1 MARRRI
7 LNGIKSF
14 VKTSLWIWGLL
25 RFLGLW
31 GLSTFSSYGMNF
43 AFAPLGKSSQVEVGL
58 STAFAGGEIRGA
70 FPRVGGQIEFKP
82 EYLASTKGKVQLDA
96 RALQFGNYKVAGD
109 AHSKEW
115 LGSDQFPE
123 ISFTLNGLK
132 QARWR
137 GKELLATAHG
147 SLKMKNR
154 VSPFSM
160 PVSIRYYRDQRR
172 KVDGVKGDLLVLSGE
187 SSISRSQLGIN
198 PVTMIDAVMDKIRI
212 KINLVGGSKRVRPF
226 LPSTL
231 FH

>member
-1 MARRRI
+1 M
-7 LNGIKSF
+7 
-14 VKTSLWIWGLL
+14 KTYLGKWGLL
-25 RFLGLW
+25 GFCGLW
-31 GLSTFSSYGMNF
+31 GLSNFSTYGMNF

-82 EYLASTKGKVQLDA
+82 EYLAGTKGKVLLDS
-96 RALQFGNYKVAGD
+96 RALQFGNYRVTGD
-109 AHSKEW
+109 AHSIEW

-123 ISFTLNGLK
+123 ISFTLTGLK
-132 QARWR
+132 QAKWR
-137 GKELLATAHG
+137 GKVLLATAHG

-154 VSPFSM
+154 MSPFSM

-198 PVTMIDAVMDKIRI
+198 PGTMMDRVMDKIRI
-212 KINLVGGSKRVRPF
+212 KINLVGGSIQVRPF
-226 LPSTL
+226 LPSAL
-231 FH
+231 FQ

>member
-1 MARRRI
+1 
-7 LNGIKSF
+7 
-14 VKTSLWIWGLL
+14 
-25 RFLGLW
+25 
-31 GLSTFSSYGMNF
+31 MNF

-109 AHSKEW
+109 AHSMEW

-123 ISFTLNGLK
+123 ISFTLTGLK
-132 QARWR
+132 QAKWR
-137 GKELLATAHG
+137 GKVLLATAHG

-154 VSPFSM
+154 MSPFSM
-160 PVSIRYYRDQRR
+160 PVSIRYFRDHRR

-187 SSISRSQLGIN
+187 SSISRSKLGIN
-198 PVTMIDAVMDKIRI
+198 PGTMMDAVMDKIRI
-212 KINLVGGSKRVRPF
+212 KINLVGGSNRVRPF
-226 LPSTL
+226 LPSAL
-231 FH
+231 FQ

>member
-1 MARRRI
+1 
-7 LNGIKSF
+7 
-14 VKTSLWIWGLL
+14 
-25 RFLGLW
+25 
-31 GLSTFSSYGMNF
+31 MNF

-109 AHSKEW
+109 AHSMEW

-172 KVDGVKGDLLVLSGE
+172 KVDGVKGDLIVLSGE

-198 PVTMIDAVMDKIRI
+198 PGTMMDAVMDKIRI
-212 KINLVGGSKRVRPF
+212 KINLVGGSNRVRPF
-226 LPSTL
+226 LPSAL
-231 FH
+231 FQ

>member
-1 MARRRI
+1 MNY
-7 LNGIKSF
+7 LVNTYLGK
-14 VKTSLWIWGLL
+14 WGLL
-25 RFLGLW
+25 GFWSFWVLP
-31 GLSTFSSYGMNF
+31 TFSTHGMNF

-70 FPRVGGQIEFKP
+70 FPRVGGQIEFRP

-109 AHSKEW
+109 AHSTEW

-123 ISFTLNGLK
+123 ICFTLTGLK

-137 GKELLATAHG
+137 GKVLLATAHG

-154 VSPFSM
+154 VSPFSI
-160 PVSIRYYRDQRR
+160 PVSILYYRDKRR

-198 PVTMIDAVMDKIRI
+198 PGTMMDAVMDKIRI
-212 KINLVGGSKRVRPF
+212 KINLVGGSNRVRPF
-226 LPSTL
+226 LPSAL
-231 FH
+231 FQ

>member
-1 MARRRI
+1 
-7 LNGIKSF
+7 
-14 VKTSLWIWGLL
+14 
-25 RFLGLW
+25 
-31 GLSTFSSYGMNF
+31 MNF

-82 EYLASTKGKVQLDA
+82 EYLAGTKGKLQLDS
-96 RALQFGNYKVAGD
+96 RALQFGNYRVTGD

-123 ISFTLNGLK
+123 ISFTLTGLK
-132 QARWR
+132 QAKWR
-137 GKELLATAHG
+137 GKVLLATAHG

-154 VSPFSM
+154 MSPFSM

-198 PVTMIDAVMDKIRI
+198 PGTMMDRVMDKIRI
-212 KINLVGGSKRVRPF
+212 KINLVGGSIQVRPF
-226 LPSTL
+226 LPSAL
-231 FH
+231 FQ

>member
-1 MARRRI
+1 MNTY
-7 LNGIKSF
+7 LGK
-14 VKTSLWIWGLL
+14 WGLL
-25 RFLGLW
+25 GFWVLW
-31 GLSTFSSYGMNF
+31 GLSTFSTHGMNF

-70 FPRVGGQIEFKP
+70 FPRVGGQIEFRP

-109 AHSKEW
+109 AHSTEW

-123 ISFTLNGLK
+123 ISFTLTGLK
-132 QARWR
+132 QARWQ

-172 KVDGVKGDLLVLSGE
+172 KVDGGKGDLIVLSGE

-198 PVTMIDAVMDKIRI
+198 PGTMMDAVMDKIRI
-212 KINLVGGSKRVRPF
+212 KINLVGGSNRVRPF
-226 LPSTL
+226 LPSAL
-231 FH
+231 FQ

>member
-1 MARRRI
+1 
-7 LNGIKSF
+7 
-14 VKTSLWIWGLL
+14 
-25 RFLGLW
+25 
-31 GLSTFSSYGMNF
+31 MNF

-109 AHSKEW
+109 AHSMEW

-147 SLKMKNR
+147 SLKIKNR

>member
-1 MARRRI
+1 
-7 LNGIKSF
+7 
-14 VKTSLWIWGLL
+14 
-25 RFLGLW
+25 
-31 GLSTFSSYGMNF
+31 MNF

-82 EYLASTKGKVQLDA
+82 EYLAGTKGKVQLDS
-96 RALQFGNYKVAGD
+96 RALQFGNYRVTGD

-123 ISFTLNGLK
+123 ISFTLTGLK
-132 QARWR
+132 QAKWR
-137 GKELLATAHG
+137 GKVLLATAHG

-154 VSPFSM
+154 MSPFSM

-198 PVTMIDAVMDKIRI
+198 PGTMMDRVMDKIRI
-212 KINLVGGSKRVRPF
+212 KINLVGGSIQVRPF
-226 LPSTL
+226 LPSAL
-231 FH
+231 FQ